1 MEELRRVVL
10 ESQAELVISSSW
22 RQFESTRQVLME
34 HLGQYGL
41 LVGDWTTVAGGE
53 SNEARVDQILS
64 YVTAL
69 DVASWAVV
77 DDEDL
82 APKDAASSE
91 GMMKALFRQHFVRT
105 EASKGLDRVAGDL
118 LIELLAE

>member
-1 MEELRRVVL
+1 
-10 ESQAELVISSSW
+10 
-22 RQFESTRQVLME
+22 ME

-77 DDEDL
+77 DDE
-82 APKDAASSE
+82 AARMNFKVSE
-91 GMMKALFRQHFVRT
+91 GLETCSMCEISDEPLQM
-105 EASKGLDRVAGDL
+105 
-118 LIELLAE
+118 ELTIPT